1 MFGFKKE
8 RKFGTLAL
16 TFVLG
21 AVTGAAVALLYAP
34 YPGKKLQK
42 QLKDVVEDGVDNVQK
57 MVKRAVA

>member
-16 TFVLG
+16 MFVVG
-21 AVTGAAVALLYAP
+21 AITGAAVALLYAP

-57 MVKRAVA
+57 IVKRAVA